1 VIDVLPAPPTI
12 QINFDQTKPFYAT
25 NNYTILGTV
34 SLIELTTT
42 PTNRTYD
49 LSLINYQET
58 FQVNIIEEEKK
69 KTKLSSVF

>member
-1 VIDVLPAPPTI
+1 MIDVLPAPPTI

-49 LSLINYQET
+49 LSLSNYQEI
-58 FQVNIIEEEKK
+58 FEVKIIHRRRKNK
-69 KTKLSSVF
+69 GS